1 MEGIFQTILR
11 MSLQASVVILAVL
24 LGRLAL
30 RRAPKRW
37 SYVLWAAVG
46 FRLACP
52 VSVLWAFSLFR
63 LLPGLTSPG
72 GTGMLVDYAP
82 LEVSTAP
89 AAPQITQ
96 NLAPQVSIP
105 ASVPT
110 APTLAP
116 EETLD
121 LVALLWKIGTAL
133 WLLGLAV
140 MLLAALWQYLRLRRQ
155 LVGAV
160 QVGER
165 IYETDRIPSP
175 FILGL
180 LPPKIYLPLGLEGQ
194 ARSYVLS
201 HERYHIRHLDPA
213 VRLVAYGLLSI
224 HWFNPLVWLAFRL
237 MGRDM
242 ELRCDEAVMQQW
254 GGGADYSRTLLQVAT
269 QGRFPGP
276 APLAFGETDVK
287 TRIKNALNWKKP
299 TIWVSLAALAL
310 CAALVAVCVTNPG
323 GKRSLEELLGVPLDQ
338 VTHVEAQ
345 TIVGRFAD
353 GKLQNDRYQLTLEG
367 EEAQALLAILERAS
381 FRQKLRFQSTFENME
396 AHADLWLTGSDGPL
410 GWCGFVDGVMNLEGK
425 SYKLDPAITAELQ
438 DYIVEHGQKQENTDP
453 TADESQTILSS
464 GTYYL
469 ERTDESISSYRFW
482 IRINTE
488 KGSFQYYET
497 PISSY
502 IGLGLYQL
510 EGDVLTISDG
520 LPTTEGTTQRV
531 NRFRVGDGK
540 LTWIAEGSD
549 GFLFAKL
556 QNGDIFTLGPDNGE
570 FLMEP
575 EPLDPDISKY
585 QPILEECAQREMDA
599 YNKSSLENIGE
610 ITGFEIVQFQR
621 ADSFPSPEEARYTVY
636 QWDAAFTLSDPDKV
650 FLAGGVYLDSA
661 QRLRRNVPGVF
672 VVDALTGEFRFLV
685 EETFSLS
692 SDDAASRQ
700 NTWNAILEAFDV
712 RRGTTPAALPDL
724 SDVSGWAQLD
734 PGDPRIH
741 VSAPHNLDLREVL
754 TLLREGED

>member
-1 MEGIFQTILR
+1 MEGFFLTILR

-63 LLPGLTSPG
+63 LLPGLTNSG
-72 GTGMLVDYAP
+72 GTGTRVDYAP

-96 NLAPQVSIP
+96 NLAPQVSVP

-110 APTLAP
+110 ATALAP
-116 EETLD
+116 EQARD
-121 LVALLWKIGTAL
+121 LMDILLKIGTAL

-213 VRLVAYGLLSI
+213 VRLAAYGLLSI

-254 GGGADYSRTLLQVAT
+254 GGGADYSRALLQVAT

-323 GKRSLEELLGVPLDQ
+323 GKRSLKELLGVPLDQ

-367 EEAQALLAILERAS
+367 EEAQALLVILEHAS

-396 AHADLWLTGSDGPL
+396 ARADLWLTGLDGPL

-425 SYKLDPAITAELQ
+425 SYKLDPAITAELR

-469 ERTDESISSYRFW
+469 ERTDENISGYRFW
-482 IRINTE
+482 IRIDTE
-488 KGSFQYYET
+488 KGSFRYYET

-502 IGLGLYQL
+502 IGLGLYRL
-510 EGDVLTISDG
+510 EGNILTIADG

-531 NRFRVGDGK
+531 NHFRVGGREADLDRRG
-540 LTWIAEGSD
+540 LRW
-549 GFLFAKL
+549 L
-556 QNGDIFTLGPDNGE
+556 
-570 FLMEP
+570 
-575 EPLDPDISKY
+575 PLCKAPGWGY
-585 QPILEECAQREMDA
+585 LHPGTGQRGVPA
-599 YNKSSLENIGE
+599 G
-610 ITGFEIVQFQR
+610 GR
-621 ADSFPSPEEARYTVY
+621 ADPGG
-636 QWDAAFTLSDPDKV
+636 AAGPV
-650 FLAGGVYLDSA
+650 R
-661 QRLRRNVPGVF
+661 RLRLGATGPRRSENPCLRAAQSGSAGSPDPAPG
-672 VVDALTGEFRFLV
+672 G
-685 EETFSLS
+685 
-692 SDDAASRQ
+692 
-700 NTWNAILEAFDV
+700 
-712 RRGTTPAALPDL
+712 RGLPGAHDK
-724 SDVSGWAQLD
+724 A
-734 PGDPRIH
+734 
-741 VSAPHNLDLREVL
+741 E
-754 TLLREGED
+754 